1 MELDQVLYG
10 LLGIGIG
17 LIFGWLFWRFR
28 ALGRDGAAALRS
40 RVDGAERRLSRSE
53 ESRLEAEARIA
64 ELEHAIEGERQVLD
78 GVLAVRGE
86 SSQDPLFGTT
96 QAESPVADVAGL
108 AHLTTDQERVNT
120 LAERLAQSQ
129 AWLEESEDRVVEL
142 EAQLSANETS
152 DTESRLALTKEALVA
167 ADARVQSL
175 TGELADRDNAI
186 AGTRQSIR
194 LIKQQATDAGNSLE
208 GVIDLRSDDS
218 EAIEASMSTSQ
229 LLSLRQAE
237 VTALRRKVDTI
248 EGDVEAKSKA
258 LHLRQNELVVQLEQA
273 QAELDVVGDAPERAA
288 QLQEEVARLRAQ
300 VADHSIERDRLSSQ
314 LDQRDAI
321 DTKLDAL
328 FVEVHELRGRSAALR
343 SGIRQQQSAK
353 GNNH

>member
-1 MELDQVLYG
+1 
-10 LLGIGIG
+10 
-17 LIFGWLFWRFR
+17 
-28 ALGRDGAAALRS
+28 
-40 RVDGAERRLSRSE
+40 
-53 ESRLEAEARIA
+53 
-64 ELEHAIEGERQVLD
+64 
-78 GVLAVRGE
+78 
-86 SSQDPLFGTT
+86 
-96 QAESPVADVAGL
+96 
-108 AHLTTDQERVNT
+108 
-120 LAERLAQSQ
+120 
-129 AWLEESEDRVVEL
+129 
-142 EAQLSANETS
+142 
-152 DTESRLALTKEALVA
+152 
-167 ADARVQSL
+167 
-175 TGELADRDNAI
+175 
-186 AGTRQSIR
+186 
-194 LIKQQATDAGNSLE
+194 
-208 GVIDLRSDDS
+208 
-218 EAIEASMSTSQ
+218 MSTSQ